1 MAEPTKRYKT
11 FEYTTNTTWKQN
23 RVGIIGSNGKP
34 ALEVASPPEFK
45 GVPGVWTPEDM
56 FVAAIETC
64 HMTTFLAF
72 ASRANIGL
80 KSYEST
86 ARGTLEFDGDGYRFT
101 KVVLTPQVVVDANTD
116 VDQVMDIIHNA
127 HNSCLVGRSVTT
139 NIEVQPT
146 VTVVH

>member
-1 MAEPTKRYKT
+1 MAKPARRYKT

-23 RVGIIGSNGKP
+23 RIGTIGSNGKP

-80 KSYEST
+80 KSYESN
-86 ARGTLEFDGDGYRFT
+86 AKGILDFDDGGYRFT
-101 KVVLTPQVVVDANTD
+101 KVLLTPHVVVDARTD
-116 VDQVMDIIHNA
+116 IDEVLDTMHNA
-127 HNSCLVGRSVTT
+127 HKSCLVGRSVTT